1 MSVFASTVLTSQ
13 VASQV
18 TAQVT
23 STLSSA
29 AQSVLTAEDA
39 AAKVSDGFF
48 LANSWWLP
56 VLSFVGFWLILL
68 FSKRINAKSAAAYLG
83 IAVIGLQ
90 FAFATAAVV
99 QWQTRTKVEVAHG
112 GSHSADESHSTDE
125 ESHSTEGTDESH
137 STEEGSEETH
147 STEES
152 LGAIGAASGFA
163 VAAEEG
169 EVVKLRPALERS
181 VSWYR
186 DGDIDIRIGTHID
199 GFAVAMLFVVAFISL
214 CVHVFSREYLRT
226 DSRITHYF
234 AALSLFTG
242 AMLWMVQSA
251 TTLGILFGWEVMGLC
266 SFLLI
271 GHWWEDKNNT
281 NAALKA
287 FFTTRSGDVGLLIG
301 IVILFFAGGKTF
313 DIATI
318 NEKALNGEIRQW
330 LCFVA
335 ATCLFLGV
343 IGKSA
348 QFPLHTWLPDAMA
361 GPTPASSL
369 IHAATMVVAGVY
381 LVARLYGVFWSGFSI
396 SAGGMNLGALVG
408 STTLVMAALLA
419 FVQTDIKKV
428 LAYSTVSQLGYMVM
442 GLAVGGWAGAIFH
455 LVTHAFFKALLF
467 QASGSIAHSGSHH
480 SFEMERMGGLRK
492 YMPITFAT
500 FTMGYLAL
508 CGMPIWAGFWSKDEI
523 LNAATKN
530 GYTWA
535 YIAGSLGA
543 FLTACYMTR
552 AYTKTFFGENR
563 LHLFH
568 DEHDTHD
575 AHDVHA
581 ALDTHAVHDTHA
593 AHDTHA
599 GHDDHGH
606 DDHGHDGPHESNI
619 WITAPLIALAVMS
632 TVVGLLQFPGRYYF
646 EKFIMNTVFEE
657 SVVAKWG
664 APTFDLAVAIP
675 STLIGL
681 AGIVVGVVY
690 YKVFNH
696 DLGLVKRGGIF
707 ALVHRTLKNKYYLDH
722 LWTGLIVGFVK
733 GPLAKAAY
741 WFNQHGLDGVVN
753 GVGRSSAGLSKWVYR
768 YIDQGAVDTF
778 ANGIG
783 STANNLGSGLRKTQ
797 TGNVQHY
804 AAIFIGA
811 VGLAVLAIVLFI

>member
-1 MSVFASTVLTSQ
+1 MSVLAALDTVL
-13 VASQV
+13 
-18 TAQVT
+18 
-23 STLSSA
+23 A
-29 AQSVLTAEDA
+29 AEA
-39 AAKVSDGFF
+39 AAEKVSDGFL

-56 VLSFVGFWLILL
+56 VMSFVGFWAILL
-68 FSKRINAKSAAAYLG
+68 LAKRINVKNAAAYMG
-83 IAVIGLQ
+83 IAVIGIQ
-90 FAFATAAVV
+90 FAFAAGAVV
-99 QWQTRTKVEVAHG
+99 QWQQRTAVAVE
-112 GSHSADESHSTDE
+112 HSAAEGETHSTSTDGTTDT
-125 ESHSTEGTDESH
+125 HSTEGT
-137 STEEGSEETH
+137 TETH
-147 STEES
+147 STEGEAPAEGTTTETHEES
-152 LGAIGAASGFA
+152 LGAVGAAGGFSL
-163 VAAEEG
+163 AAEE
-169 EVVKLRPALERS
+169 EEAATLRPALERS

-186 DGDIDIRIGTHID
+186 NGETDIRIGTHID

-214 CVHVFSREYLRT
+214 TVHVFSREYLRT

-251 TTLGILFGWEVMGLC
+251 TTLGVLFGWEIMGLC

-271 GHWWEDKNNT
+271 GHWWEVQDNT

-313 DIATI
+313 DIAVI
-318 NEKALNGEIRQW
+318 NERALNGEIRQW

-335 ATCLFLGV
+335 ATCLFAGV

-396 SAGGMNLGALVG
+396 QAGGMNVGALVG
-408 STTLVMAALLA
+408 SITLVMAALLA

-492 YMPITFAT
+492 YMPLTFGT
-500 FTMGYLAL
+500 FTIGYLAL
-508 CGMPIWAGFWSKDEI
+508 CGVPPFAGFWSKDEI
-523 LNAATKN
+523 LTAASAN
-530 GYTWA
+530 GFTMA
-535 YIAGSLGA
+535 FVAGSLGA

-568 DEHDTHD
+568 DDHE
-575 AHDVHA
+575 
-581 ALDTHAVHDTHA
+581 THA
-593 AHDTHA
+593 AHDDAHAAHDDAHATHAMVAAHDSAHAAA
-599 GHDDHGH
+599 GHDSGHGDAHADHG
-606 DDHGHDGPHESNI
+606 PQESNI

-632 TVVGLLQFPGRYYF
+632 ALVGLLQWPGWGGLPKYNF
-646 EKFIMNTVFEE
+646 EKFIANLTFEE
-657 SVVAKWG
+657 SAFKFLPHPV
-664 APTFDLAVAIP
+664 FDFGIAIP
-675 STLIGL
+675 STLLGL

-690 YKVFNH
+690 FKVFNH

-707 ALVHRTLKNKYYLDH
+707 GLAHKVLKNKYYLDH
-722 LWTGLIVGFVK
+722 LWTGVVIGFVK

-741 WFNQHGLDGVVN
+741 WFNQQGLDGAVN
-753 GVGRSSAGLSKWVYR
+753 GAGRISVGVSRWVYR
-768 YIDQGAVDTF
+768 FIDQGTVDMF

-797 TGNVQHY
+797 TGNVQNY